1 MFSTRTERPLVTAA
15 LAGACALGALSAA
28 IPLVATVLLAA
39 LIGAGVAVLG
49 FAVHAWR
56 ITRIPNQVHT
66 AAPDAHTNTVP
77 AHNPLPRHL
86 ERV

>member
-1 MFSTRTERPLVTAA
+1 MSKTHTERPLVTAA

-28 IPLVATVLLAA
+28 VPLVATVLLAA
-39 LIGAGVAVLG
+39 LIGAGVAVIG

-56 ITRIPNQVHT
+56 TTRIPNQVRN
-66 AAPDAHTNTVP
+66 AVP
-77 AHNPLPRHL
+77 ADNPPARHL